1 MISYKK
7 SDIAKNIANKTS
19 LPNQKAKQLLDS
31 FIQVVVSSCN
41 KQQVKISGFG
51 TFIRKVTPSRIGRNP
66 KTGEE
71 FVISKRTKLSLILS
85 NKIKEKIN

>member
-1 MISYKK
+1 MSYSK
-7 SDIAKNIANKTS
+7 SDIAKNIADRTS
-19 LPNQKAKQLLDS
+19 LPNQKAKQLLDR
-31 FIQVVVSSCN
+31 FIQVVVSGSK

-51 TFIRKVTPSRIGRNP
+51 TFIKKETPSRIGRNP

-71 FVISKRTKLSLILS
+71 FEISKRTKLNLILS

>member
-1 MISYKK
+1 MSYTK
-7 SDIAKNIANKTS
+7 SNIAKNIADKTS
-19 LPNQKAKQLLDS
+19 LPNQKAKQLLDR
-31 FIQVVVSSCN
+31 FIQVVVSGSK

-51 TFIRKVTPSRIGRNP
+51 TFIKKETPSRIGRNP

-71 FVISKRTKLSLILS
+71 FEISKRTKLNLILS

>member
-1 MISYKK
+1 MSYTK

-19 LPNQKAKQLLDS
+19 ISNQKAKQLLDR
-31 FIQVVVSSCN
+31 FIQVVVSGSK

-51 TFIRKVTPSRIGRNP
+51 TFIKKETPSRIGRNH

-71 FVISKRTKLSLILS
+71 FEISKRTKLNLILS

>member
-1 MISYKK
+1 MSYTK
-7 SDIAKNIANKTS
+7 SDIAKNIADRTS
-19 LPNQKAKQLLDS
+19 LPNQKAKQLLDK
-31 FIQVVVSSCN
+31 FIQVVVSGSK

-51 TFIRKVTPSRIGRNP
+51 TFIRKETPSRIGRNP

-71 FVISKRTKLSLILS
+71 FEISKRTKLNLILS

>member
-1 MISYKK
+1 MSYTK

-19 LPNQKAKQLLDS
+19 ISNQKAKQLLDR
-31 FIQVVVSSCN
+31 FIQVVVSGSK

-51 TFIRKVTPSRIGRNP
+51 TFIRKETPSRIGRNP

-71 FVISKRTKLSLILS
+71 FEISKRTKLNLILS

>member
-1 MISYKK
+1 MSYTK
-7 SDIAKNIANKTS
+7 SDIAKNIADKTS
-19 LPNQKAKQLLDS
+19 LSNQKAKQLLDR
-31 FIQVVVSSCN
+31 FIQVVVSGSK

-51 TFIRKVTPSRIGRNP
+51 TFIRKQTPSRIGRNP

-71 FVISKRTKLSLILS
+71 FEISKRTKLNIILS

>member
-1 MISYKK
+1 MSYTK
-7 SDIAKNIANKTS
+7 SNIAKNIANKTS
-19 LPNQKAKQLLDS
+19 ISNQKAKQLLDR
-31 FIQVVVSSCN
+31 FIQVVVSGSK

-51 TFIRKVTPSRIGRNP
+51 TFIKKETPTRIGRNP

-71 FVISKRTKLSLILS
+71 FEISKRTKLNLILS

>member
-1 MISYKK
+1 MSYTK
-7 SDIAKNIANKTS
+7 SDITKNIANKTS
-19 LPNQKAKQLLDS
+19 ISNQKAKQLLDR
-31 FIQVVVSSCN
+31 FIQVVVSGSK

-51 TFIRKVTPSRIGRNP
+51 TFIKKETPSRIGRNP

-71 FVISKRTKLSLILS
+71 FEVSKRTKLNLILS

>member
-1 MISYKK
+1 MSYTK

-19 LPNQKAKQLLDS
+19 ISNQKAKQLLDR
-31 FIQVVVSSCN
+31 FIQVVVSGSK

-51 TFIRKVTPSRIGRNP
+51 TFIKKETPSRIGRNP

-71 FVISKRTKLSLILS
+71 FEISKRTKLNLILS

>member
-1 MISYKK
+1 MTYAK
-7 SDIAKNIANKTS
+7 SDIAKNIADKTS
-19 LPNQKAKQLLDS
+19 LSNQKAKQLLDR
-31 FIQVVVSSCN
+31 FIQVVVSGSK

-51 TFIRKVTPSRIGRNP
+51 TFIRKQTPSRIGRNP

-71 FVISKRTKLSLILS
+71 FEISKRTKLNIILS

>member
-1 MISYKK
+1 MSCTK

-19 LPNQKAKQLLDS
+19 ISNQKAKQLLDR
-31 FIQVVVSSCN
+31 FIQVVVYSSN
-41 KQQVKISGFG
+41 KSQVKISGFG
-51 TFIRKVTPSRIGRNP
+51 TFLRKKTPSRIGRNP

-71 FVISKRTKLSLILS
+71 FEISKRTKLNLILS

>member
-1 MISYKK
+1 MSYTK
-7 SDIAKNIANKTS
+7 SNIAKNIADKTS
-19 LPNQKAKQLLDS
+19 ISNQKAKQLLDR
-31 FIQVVVSSCN
+31 FIQVVVSGSK

-51 TFIRKVTPSRIGRNP
+51 TFIKKETPSRIGRNP

-71 FVISKRTKLSLILS
+71 FEISKRTKLNLILS

>member
-1 MISYKK
+1 MSYTK
-7 SDIAKNIANKTS
+7 SDIAKNIADRTS
-19 LPNQKAKQLLDS
+19 LPNQKAKQLLDI
-31 FIQVVVSSCN
+31 FIQVVVSASK

-51 TFIRKVTPSRIGRNP
+51 TFIRKETPSRIGRNP

-71 FVISKRTKLSLILS
+71 FEISQRTKLNLILS